1 MGGSVGVGVNVI
13 VGVADGSK
21 AGVDVLVMGETVC
34 MGMAV
39 VTGAQLNRKTTN
51 SKIVRAR

>member
-1 MGGSVGVGVNVI
+1 MGGSVGVGVKVI
-13 VGVADGSK
+13 VGVVDGNNV
-21 AGVDVLVMGETVC
+21 GVDVLVVGGTVC
-34 MGMAV
+34 VGMAV